1 MSEDRTLNGV
11 TATYKEV
18 KNVQVGMKSLTEFMD
33 AKFGMLFN
41 EIDALRQE
49 VAELKK
55 AKPQATAPQGN
66 EFKLW
71 GDAFVGVSKAGKDFI
86 KLRVK
91 LGEEWLDVLPGPK
104 HANECR
110 GLGKFS
116 IVSMKLGEI
125 KRSEYNGKPQA
136 SCFAEDFRVIERK
149 EAAVPPPSEYDAPPA
164 AYLEPKP
171 TAKNLDPMGF
181 ETEDSLPF

>member
-11 TATYKEV
+11 TATSKEV
-18 KNVQVGMKSLTEFMD
+18 KNVQAGMQSLTEFLD
-33 AKFGMLFN
+33 AKFGILFN

-55 AKPQATAPQGN
+55 AKPQPAPQGN

-91 LGEEWLDVLPGPK
+91 LGEEWLDVILSSK

-136 SCFAEDFRVIERK
+136 SCFAEEFRVIERK
-149 EAAVPPPSEYDAPPA
+149 EAAVPPPSEYDAPPE
-164 AYLEPKP
+164 AYIEKPKAP
-171 TAKNLDPMGF
+171 APKLDPMGF
-181 ETEDSLPF
+181 DEDTPF